1 MMMRRLLTIAAT
13 VLCLTAWA
21 DKPTVMVMDLQN
33 LDATVAAAMLAGGTS
48 ELDISA
54 PLARTAR
61 DFALDAVQQVAQL
74 PTPRRETQLPTYGV
88 ANGRALATHTQN
100 LSHLLP
106 DGLTGP
112 PVVAPNRNALI
123 VSGTME
129 ALDDFRGILALLDVP
144 APMVKVAL
152 RLDEVGDSLMRSIAP
167 EMHTWGV
174 AADTNLG
181 GPGFGDSML
190 SWGLPN
196 MSALGRFGRT
206 TGGSKSM
213 TEAQVTTISGQ
224 PALIAVGEV
233 RPWFSAI
240 AFYDRW
246 GRRHVEYVP
255 HAAFTGVTFWVLP
268 QVLGN
273 NTVRMRISADFSKV
287 AGPAPDIRAG
297 DVTVHRMIETTVV
310 VADGQPLVIGGL
322 ARALDDVTARW
333 PGDTNLRRSDSDA
346 IITVTPSIIHTLER

>member
-1 MMMRRLLTIAAT
+1 MMRRLVMMAAT
-13 VLCLTAWA
+13 MLCLTAWA
-21 DKPTVMVMDLQN
+21 DDPTVVVMDLQN

-61 DFALDAVQQVAQL
+61 GFALDAVHHVAQL
-74 PTPRRETQLPTYGV
+74 PTPRRETQLPSYGV
-88 ANGRALATHTQN
+88 ADGRALPTHTQN

-106 DGLTGP
+106 EGLTGP

-123 VSGTME
+123 VSGTMA
-129 ALDDFRGILALLDVP
+129 ALDDFREILALLDVP

-167 EMHTWGV
+167 EMHMWGV
-174 AADTNLG
+174 APDANLG

-196 MSALGRFGRT
+196 LSALSGFGRGT
-206 TGGSKSM
+206 SASKSM

-233 RPWFSAI
+233 RPWFSARVY
-240 AFYDRW
+240 YDRR
-246 GRRHVEYVP
+246 GRREVEYIP

-273 NTVRMRISADFSKV
+273 NSVKMHISADFSKV

-322 ARALDDVTARW
+322 RRALDDLTARW
-333 PGDTNLRRSDSDA
+333 LGDTDWRNTNDDA
-346 IITVTPSIIHTLER
+346 IITVTPSIIHTMEN

>member
-1 MMMRRLLTIAAT
+1 MMRRLAVMVAT

-21 DKPTVMVMDLQN
+21 DEPTVVVMDLNN
-33 LDATVAAAMLAGGTS
+33 LDATVTAAMLAGGTT

-61 DFALDAVQQVAQL
+61 DFAVDAVQQVAQL
-74 PTPRRETQLPTYGV
+74 RAPRRDTQLASYGV
-88 ANGRALATHTQN
+88 ANGRALPTHTRD

-106 DGLTGP
+106 EGLTGP
-112 PVVAPNRNALI
+112 PMVAPNRNALI
-123 VSGTME
+123 VSGTMA
-129 ALDDFRGILALLDVP
+129 ALDDFRELLALLDVP
-144 APMVKVAL
+144 APMVKIAL
-152 RLDEVGDSLMRSIAP
+152 RLDEVGSSLMRSIAP

-174 AADTNLG
+174 APDANLG

-196 MSALGRFGRT
+196 MSALGGFGRGT
-206 TGGSKSM
+206 SASKSM

-233 RPWFSAI
+233 RPWFSASV
-240 AFYDRW
+240 FYDRW
-246 GRRHVEYVP
+246 GRRHVEYIP

-273 NTVRMRISADFSKV
+273 NTVRMQISADFSEV

-297 DVTVHRMIETTVV
+297 DVTIHRMIETTVV
-310 VADGQPLVIGGL
+310 VADGQPLVIGGMS
-322 ARALDDVTARW
+322 RALDDVTARW
-333 PGDTNLRRSDSDA
+333 PGDTDLRRSGSDA